1 MTPAALLKRS
11 LPALAVVAI
20 TAAVSALLVLLAGAS
35 PLSAFESL
43 VRGSIGS
50 RAALGETLVRSTP
63 LILTALATVVAF
75 RAGVLNIGVEG
86 QFLVGA
92 AAAAAVGP
100 ALGSAPQIARIA
112 LLGAAALAGALF
124 VLPAAWLSEKRNVPV
139 VLSTILLNLI
149 AAALISWL
157 VRGPLK
163 DDAGDY
169 PQTAP
174 LSESVRLDPLFSG
187 SRATAAPLLA
197 LALALIVAF
206 ALKKT
211 RAGLVLKAVGF
222 SPKAARAAGLPEV
235 GIRVAAFAASG
246 ALAGLAGGLEVG
258 AVTGRLYDP
267 FGSGIGYAGI
277 AAALLGALQPFGAV
291 ASSLLFAA
299 LGAGSSA
306 LQRDAGIPASLAT
319 IVPAIAVLGVLATR
333 ARRWR
338 SAR

>member
-1 MTPAALLKRS
+1 MSAASFNRT
-11 LPALAVVAI
+11 LPALVVVAI
-20 TAAVSALLVLLAGAS
+20 TAAVSAILVLVAGAS

-43 VRGSIGS
+43 ARGSIGS
-50 RAALGETLVRSTP
+50 RAAIGETLVRSTP
-63 LILTALATVVAF
+63 LILTALGAVVAF
-75 RAGVLNIGVEG
+75 RAGVLNIGIEG

-100 ALGSAPQIARIA
+100 PLGSAPLVARIA

-139 VLSTILLNLI
+139 VLSTILLNLV

-163 DDAGDY
+163 DLAGDY

-174 LSESVRLDPLFSG
+174 LSESVRLGPLFSG
-187 SRATAAPLLA
+187 SRATSAPLLA
-197 LALALIVAF
+197 VALAVVVAF
-206 ALKKT
+206 VLKRT

-246 ALAGLAGGLEVG
+246 ALAGLAGGLEVC

-267 FGSGIGYAGI
+267 FGAGIGYAGI
-277 AAALLGALQPFGAV
+277 AAALLGALRPAGAV

-306 LQRDAGIPASLAT
+306 LQRDSGIPSSLAT

-333 ARRWR
+333 AQRWR